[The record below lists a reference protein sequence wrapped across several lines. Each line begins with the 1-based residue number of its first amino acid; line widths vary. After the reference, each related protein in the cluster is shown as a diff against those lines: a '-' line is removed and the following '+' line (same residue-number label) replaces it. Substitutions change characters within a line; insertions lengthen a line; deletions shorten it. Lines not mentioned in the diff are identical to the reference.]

1 MPRYAA
7 VDIGSNSVRLLVADC
22 TIQDKT
28 PQMVRQ
34 AEMRQVTRLGQTVF
48 ESGSIS
54 PDAMDTVCKVLE
66 EMKQTWKRLEATGV
80 RAVAT
85 SATRDASNQAEF
97 IARASDA
104 IGVPVET
111 ISGVEEARLIH
122 LGVEAVWPHPKQRIL
137 IVDVGGG
144 SAEFIAAESGQ
155 WKDGYSRPLGAV
167 RLKEVFLRSDP
178 PASDELL
185 KMEEFIDEKLAVP
198 LAKMG
203 GKKYARVIAT
213 SASAAATVCAVNRI
227 ERAKRDTAD
236 RVSASVAQIRKLYRE
251 FAVMPVAE
259 RRRVTGIGPRRAE
272 IVIAGVA
279 VLLKTLERFGLPEL
293 HYSVAGVRDG
303 IVADLALRGAGKEF
317 LGLSPDQRRA
327 VEEMAERYG
336 VALSHARAVA
346 AHSRTLFVA
355 TLPAHQLPASASR
368 LLEAA
373 CFLRD
378 IGHFVSD
385 TGHHKH
391 SHYIVR
397 HSDMAGFTDQERIFV
412 SLLCRYHRKA
422 MPTARHIEFQQLNAE
437 QKRALLFLVPLL
449 RIADA
454 LDRSREQTVETVK
467 ASLHEGSLELSMI
480 SAADASLERW
490 AVESTAANFRAI
502 YGRDLMLMA

>member
-7 VDIGSNSVRLLVADC
+7 VDIGSNSVRLLVADG
-22 TIQDKT
+22 TIENGA
-28 PQMVRQ
+28 PLIARLV
-34 AEMRQVTRLGQTVF
+34 ESRQVTRLGQAVF
-48 ESGSIS
+48 ESGAIS
-54 PDAMDTVCKVLE
+54 PDAMDSVCAVLR
-66 EMKQTWKRLEATGV
+66 EMKTAWQKLEASGV

-155 WKDGYSRPLGAV
+155 WRDGYSRPLGAV

-178 PASDELL
+178 PAADELL
-185 KMEEFIDEKLAVP
+185 KMEEFIDEKLAAP
-198 LAKMG
+198 LAKLG

-213 SASAAATVCAVNRI
+213 SASAAATVCAVNKI

-236 RVSASVAQIRKLYRE
+236 RMSATVVQIRKLYRE
-251 FAVMPVAE
+251 FAAMTTAD
-259 RRRVTGIGPRRAE
+259 RRKVTGIGPRRAE
-272 IVIAGVA
+272 IIVAGA
-279 VLLKTLERFGLPEL
+279 SVLLKTLERFGLTEL
-293 HYSVAGVRDG
+293 HYSLAGVRDG
-303 IVADLALRGAGKEF
+303 IIADLALRGAGQEF
-317 LGLSPDQRRA
+317 LTLSADQRRA

-336 VALSHARAVA
+336 VALPHARAVS
-346 AHSRTLFVA
+346 AHARTLFVA
-355 TLPAHQLPASASR
+355 TAPIHQLPASACR

-378 IGHFVSD
+378 VGHFVSD
-385 TGHHKH
+385 MGHHKH

-397 HSDMAGFTDQERIFV
+397 NSDLAGFTDQERTFI

-422 MPTARHIEFQQLNAE
+422 MPAPRHGEFQLLNAE
-437 QKRALLFLVPLL
+437 QKRTLMYLVPLL

-454 LDRSREQTVETVK
+454 LDRSREQVVEEIRLQLQNGFFELALT
-467 ASLHEGSLELSMI
+467 ASS
-480 SAADASLERW
+480 DASLERW
-490 AVESTAANFRAI
+490 AVGAAADNFRAV
-502 YGRDLMLMA
+502 YGRELKLRS